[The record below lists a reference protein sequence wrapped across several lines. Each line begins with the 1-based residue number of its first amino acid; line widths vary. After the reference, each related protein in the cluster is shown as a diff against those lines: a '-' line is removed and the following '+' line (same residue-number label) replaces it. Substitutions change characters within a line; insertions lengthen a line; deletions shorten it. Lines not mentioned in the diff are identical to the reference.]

1 MAGRLE
7 LSVCE
12 FKINM
17 IIMLRALRH
26 KINTYKTDG
35 KCKLG
40 DTNYRRERK
49 ETLEI
54 FTKTW

>member
-1 MAGRLE
+1 MN
-7 LSVCE
+7 

-17 IIMLRALRH
+17 ISMLRALRH